1 MTVYTMLADG
11 FEEVEALAVID
22 VLKRADYEVKTVSI
36 QDKEV
41 VAGAHNIG
49 IVADLTWRRT
59 DFDQCDM
66 IFLPGG
72 MPGTMHLKEHAGLA
86 EQIREFD
93 RQGKWLAAI
102 CAAPSV
108 DAQEEIVFMYAGS
121 DDCIIHGGMP

>member
-22 VLKRADYEVKTVSI
+22 VLKRADYEVKTVSV

-41 VAGAHNIG
+41 VTGAHNIG
-49 IVADLTWRRT
+49 IVADLTWRRA

-93 RQGKWLAAI
+93 RQGKWLAAHL
-102 CAAPSV
+102 CRA
-108 DAQEEIVFMYAGS
+108 E
-121 DDCIIHGGMP
+121 CIRRTGHTRGKESHLFSGI